1 MPVKRVKYIILLAI
15 IAAGGLTLLAATQT
29 WYTVHLTAAADHAG
43 GIAVPGSMAAPALTA
58 LAIAALAL
66 ALALAISGRAGR
78 VVLAVLG
85 LLVGGS
91 IILSASTAIANPPST
106 AIATVT
112 KTTGIAGD
120 ASVARLIGTID
131 AGIWPTVALIGGIL
145 AVLASIAVAVTG
157 HRWPSSSRRYDAV
170 RFADAGTTHDDG
182 AGTAEHETA
191 STDAA
196 DTASHD
202 ASHPGRAPAENSR
215 NAAID
220 TWDDLS
226 RGEDP
231 TR

>member
-1 MPVKRVKYIILLAI
+1 MPVRRVKYGILLSV
-15 IAAGGLTLLAATQT
+15 IAAGGLALLAATQT
-29 WYTVHLTAAADHAG
+29 WYTVHLTAEADHAE
-43 GIAVPGSMAAPALTA
+43 GIEVPGSVAAPALTA

-66 ALALAISGRAGR
+66 ALALAISGRVGR

-106 AIATVT
+106 VISTVT
-112 KTTGIAGD
+112 KVTGIAGN
-120 ASVARLIGTID
+120 ASVTRLIGTID
-131 AGIWPTVALIGGIL
+131 AGIWPAVGLIGGIL
-145 AVLASIAVAVTG
+145 AVLASVAVAVTG
-157 HRWPSSSRRYDAV
+157 RRWPSSSRRYDAV
-170 RFADAGTTHDDG
+170 RFTE
-182 AGTAEHETA
+182 AGTAHRDDGTAATGHETA

-196 DTASHD
+196 
-202 ASHPGRAPAENSR
+202 HPERPPAENTR
-215 NAAID
+215 DAAID